1 MTRLSKIRCPGD
13 LKELTVDE
21 LCTLAGEIR
30 EYIIET
36 IPMIG
41 GHFASSLGVTEL
53 TIALHYVFNTPEDKI
68 IFDVG
73 HQGYVHKV
81 LTGRKDAL
89 KNIRQYEGI
98 SGFLSREESEY
109 DVFGGGHASTSIS
122 SALGIAK
129 ARDLLGKKFRVVAV
143 IGDGGMTGGLA
154 YEGLNNAGIA
164 GTDITVILNDN
175 HMSISRNVGAISRY
189 LVNMVTN
196 PVYQK
201 LRTKIWELTG
211 KMPKTETI
219 RLLAHKFEESLKTF
233 VIPGML
239 FEDLGFK
246 YYGPIDGHDLKEV
259 VNILTNIRDLPGP
272 QIVHFLTR
280 KGKGC
285 EYAEKDPIKYHGV
298 KAEKKPDAAPAPVAV
313 AYTAVF
319 GRTMVELAE
328 NDQTICAITA
338 AMKEGTGLVDFAEK
352 FPDRFFDVGIAE
364 GHGVTFSG
372 GLATEGMKPVAAIY
386 STFLQRAYDHIIHDV
401 SVQRL
406 PVTFALDRAGLVGED
421 GPTHHGNFD
430 IGYLGMIPGM
440 VIASPKDGTELR
452 HLLYTGINYMEGP
465 FAVRYPRD
473 NVPEVDWDEPF
484 KEIPVGSWE
493 QLAGG
498 NDVLILASGTM
509 VLASLKAKELLNKRG
524 LKASIVNARYI
535 KPVDTNFLTNTVGNY
550 DFIVTIE
557 ENSLQ
562 NGLGDRVSQYFND
575 QRQYKQ
581 RLLKIGIPDKF
592 VAHGA
597 RKLLL
602 EIVGLTPEQL
612 ALRIEE
618 FIIKNRRKRLKQ
630 LFQ

>member
-98 SGFLSREESEY
+98 SGFLSRDESEY

-298 KAEKKPDAAPAPVAV
+298 KAEKKQDAAPVAV

>member
-98 SGFLSREESEY
+98 SGFLSRDESEF

-129 ARDLLGKKFRVVAV
+129 ARDLLGKKSRVVAV

-298 KAEKKPDAAPAPVAV
+298 KAEKKPDAAPAPAAV

-352 FPDRFFDVGIAE
+352 FPGRFFDVGIAE

-440 VIASPKDGTELR
+440 VIASPKNGTELR

-473 NVPEVDWDEPF
+473 NVPEVNWDEPF

-524 LKASIVNARYI
+524 LQASIVNARYI

-618 FIIKNRRKRLKQ
+618 FIIQNRRKRLKQ